1 MMVLAGEDRKK
12 KKSCMFRKMINGYE
26 LSKLDVQKV
35 GFLQDVLKN
44 HLSWPYLYVKI
55 NIYVEERRKVLFG
68 YSILIVLNIA

>member
-35 GFLQDVLKN
+35 GFLHEHD
-44 HLSWPYLYVKI
+44 I
-55 NIYVEERRKVLFG
+55 
-68 YSILIVLNIA
+68 